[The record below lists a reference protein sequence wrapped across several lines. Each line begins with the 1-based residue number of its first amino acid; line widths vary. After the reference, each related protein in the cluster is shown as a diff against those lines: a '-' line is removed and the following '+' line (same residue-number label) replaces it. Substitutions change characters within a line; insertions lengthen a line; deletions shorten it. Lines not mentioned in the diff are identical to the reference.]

1 LAILQGFAAVS
12 TLDVVETPAEAQAQ
26 DRPPLIVR
34 EPLQEY
40 LDHQQLGKGDVEV
53 EPIGEGHS
61 NVTYLVRRGGER
73 FVLRRPPRPPV
84 PPSANDVLRES
95 RILRGLQ
102 QADVPTPD
110 VLAVC
115 DDEAVIGAPF
125 YVMPFLEGHVITT
138 EMPADLDNPE
148 ERRRTAFELVDTLG
162 KIHAVDWQAAGLDTL
177 AKHTGYLERQVNRF
191 LGLWEYSKTRELP
204 LVQEVGEWLQ
214 LNMPDTPQTTIVH
227 GDYRLGNAMFATTA
241 PATLVAVFDWEMST
255 LGDPLADLG
264 YMTATWSRPGGGFGT
279 TFELTTVTHGDGFP
293 EREELAERYAE
304 TSGRSV
310 GDLKWYQA
318 LAIWKAVVF
327 MEGNY
332 KRAVLGNSDDPYLK
346 GFGEGVV
353 QLAEAAKR
361 ITES

>member
-1 LAILQGFAAVS
+1 VS
-12 TLDVVETPAEAQAQ
+12 MLDVVDTPAQAQ
-26 DRPPLIVR
+26 AQERPPLIVR
-34 EPLQEY
+34 EPLREF
-40 LDHQQLGKGDVEV
+40 LDHQQIGEGEVAV

-61 NVTYLVRRGGER
+61 NVTYLVTRGEEC

-102 QADVPTPD
+102 MTNVPTPD

-115 DDEAVIGAPF
+115 DDDSVIGAPF
-125 YVMPFLEGHVITT
+125 YVMPFLEGHVITH
-138 EMPADLDNPE
+138 EMPPELDNPE
-148 ERRRTAFELVDTLG
+148 ERRRVAFELVDTLA
-162 KIHAVDWQAAGLDTL
+162 KIHAVDWKHAGLDGL
-177 AKHTGYLERQVNRF
+177 AKHEGYLERQVTRF

-214 LNMPDTPQTTIVH
+214 TNLPDTPQTTIVH
-227 GDYRLGNAMFATTA
+227 GDYRLGNTMFEASA
-241 PATLVAVFDWEMST
+241 PAKLIAVFDWEMAT

-279 TFELTTVTHGDGFP
+279 TFDLTTVTHADGFP
-293 EREELAERYAE
+293 EREELVERYAE
-304 TSGRSV
+304 TSGRSA

-332 KRAVLGNSDDPYLK
+332 KRAMLGNSDDPYLK

>member
-1 LAILQGFAAVS
+1 MS
-12 TLDVVETPAEAQAQ
+12 TVDVVETAAEAEAQE
-26 DRPPLIVR
+26 RPPLIVR
-34 EPLQEY
+34 EPLREF
-40 LDHQQLGKGDVEV
+40 LDHQQIGEGDIEL

-61 NVTYLVRRGGER
+61 NVTYLVERGGDK

-102 QADVPTPD
+102 STDVPTPD

-115 DDEAVIGAPF
+115 DDETVIGAPF
-125 YVMPFLEGHVITT
+125 YVMAYIEGHVIAT
-138 EMPADLDNPE
+138 EMTPALDNPE
-148 ERRRTAFELVDTLG
+148 QRRATAFELVDTLA
-162 KIHAVDWQAAGLDTL
+162 KIHAVDWAHHGLDTL
-177 AKHTGYLERQVNRF
+177 AKHTGYLERQVSRF

-204 LVQEVGEWLQ
+204 LVQEVGDWLQ
-214 LNMPDTPQTTIVH
+214 QNMPETPQTTIVH
-227 GDYRLGNAMFATTA
+227 GDYRLGNTMFDTTA
-241 PATLVAVFDWEMST
+241 PATLIAVFDWEMST

-264 YMTATWSRPGGGFGT
+264 YMTATWSRPDGGWGT
-279 TFELTTVTHGDGFP
+279 SFDLTTVTHADGFP

-304 TSGRSV
+304 ASGRSV

-332 KRAVLGNSDDPYLK
+332 KRAMMGNSDDPYLK

-353 QLAEAAKR
+353 QLAERAEALTR
-361 ITES
+361 GE

>member
-1 LAILQGFAAVS
+1 VS
-12 TLDVVETPAEAQAQ
+12 TLDVVETTAEAEAQE
-26 DRPPLIVR
+26 RPPLIVR
-34 EPLQEY
+34 EPLQEF
-40 LDHQQLGKGDVEV
+40 LDHHGLGEGEIQA

-61 NVTYLVRRGGER
+61 NVTYLITRGDER
-73 FVLRRPPRPPV
+73 YVLRRPPRPPV

-95 RILRGLQ
+95 RVLGALQ
-102 QADVPTPD
+102 TTDVPTPD
-110 VLAVC
+110 VLVVC

-125 YVMPFLEGHVITT
+125 YVMPFLEGEVITT
-138 EMPADLDNPE
+138 EMPPELDNPE
-148 ERRRTAFELVDTLG
+148 QRRRTAMELVDALAQV
-162 KIHAVDWQAAGLDTL
+162 HDVDWHACGLDSF

-214 LNMPDTPQTTIVH
+214 ANMPETPQTTIVH
-227 GDYRLGNAMFATTA
+227 GDYRLGNTMFDTSA
-241 PATLVAVFDWEMST
+241 PAKLIAIFDWEMAT

-264 YMTATWSRPGGGFGT
+264 YMTATWSRPGGSFGT
-279 TFELTTVTHGDGFP
+279 TFDLTTVTHADGFP
-293 EREELAERYAE
+293 EREELVERYAQ

-310 GDLKWYQA
+310 SDMKWYQA
-318 LAIWKAVVF
+318 LAIWKATVF

-332 KRAVLGNSDDPYLK
+332 KRAMLGNSDDPYLM

-361 ITES
+361 ITQS

>member
-1 LAILQGFAAVS
+1 VS
-12 TLDVVETPAEAQAQ
+12 TLDVVETTAEAEAQE
-26 DRPPLIVR
+26 RPPLIVR
-34 EPLQEY
+34 EPLQEF
-40 LDHQQLGKGDVEV
+40 LDHQQLGEGDIEA

-61 NVTYLVRRGGER
+61 NVTYLIKRGEER

-95 RILRGLQ
+95 RVLRGMQ
-102 QADVPTPD
+102 QTDVPTPD

-115 DDEAVIGAPF
+115 DDESVIGAPF
-125 YVMPFLEGHVITT
+125 YVMPFIEGEVITF
-138 EMPADLDNPE
+138 EMPDELDNPAQ
-148 ERRRTAFELVDTLG
+148 RRATAFELVETLAQ
-162 KIHAVDWQAAGLDTL
+162 IHDVNWQAVGLDTL
-177 AKHTGYLERQVNRF
+177 AKHSGYLERQVSRF

-214 LNMPDTPQTTIVH
+214 ANMPDTPQTTIVH
-227 GDYRLGNAMFATTA
+227 GDYRLGNTMFGVTA
-241 PATLVAVFDWEMST
+241 PAKLIAVFDWEMAT

-264 YMTATWSRPGGGFGT
+264 YMTATWSRPGGGYGT
-279 TFELTTVTHGDGFP
+279 TFDLTTVTHSDGFP

-304 TSGRSV
+304 VSGRRV

-332 KRAVLGNSDDPYLK
+332 KRAMMGNSDDPYLK